1 MTPAPRRRLGRDG
14 MLLAVMLSVPVL
26 VLLGFRVAAAPAD
39 PPPVEERPLQ
49 LTTDGTS
56 STPTPSSTSTGP
68 TSTSSTSTPTSS
80 STSDPTSTTTTRPST
95 TRPSTSAST
104 RPTWTPTPSW
114 TSRTDAPA
122 PTYDDD
128 DDGAD
133 DDENDDD

>member
-26 VLLGFRVAAAPAD
+26 VLIGFRVAAAPAD

-95 TRPSTSAST
+95 SAST

-133 DDENDDD
+133 DDEYDDD

>member
-26 VLLGFRVAAAPAD
+26 VLIGFRVAAAPAD

-68 TSTSSTSTPTSS
+68 TSTPTSS
-80 STSDPTSTTTTRPST
+80 STSDPTSTTT

-128 DDGAD
+128 DDGDDDGAD
-133 DDENDDD
+133 DDEYDDD

>member
-1 MTPAPRRRLGRDG
+1 

-56 STPTPSSTSTGP
+56 STPTPSSTSASTRP
-68 TSTSSTSTPTSS
+68 TWTPT
-80 STSDPTSTTTTRPST
+80 PS
-95 TRPSTSAST
+95 STSAST

-133 DDENDDD
+133 DDEYDDD

>member
-14 MLLAVMLSVPVL
+14 MLIAVMLSVPVL

-56 STPTPSSTSTGP
+56 STPTPSSTS
-68 TSTSSTSTPTSS
+68 
-80 STSDPTSTTTTRPST
+80 
-95 TRPSTSAST
+95 AST

-114 TSRTDAPA
+114 TSRTDGPA

-128 DDGAD
+128 DAGDDDGAADDEYD
-133 DDENDDD
+133 DD